1 MKKSSLLLI
10 AVTFILA
17 GCGAA
22 GKLTDSAGSA
32 RFEDGIY
39 SSTPSFISRTEKQ
52 AAQTETDAL
61 VEKTKASKIYL
72 FGEKKDTVM
81 IPENMSARI
90 QYDKELGSTVVT
102 VGENP
107 YDWQNYIDPW
117 GYYSPYTPYS
127 IGSSWYWSRHYNP
140 WYWDAWSYNPWYY
153 RYGGWYGGW
162 YDPWYYG
169 YGGWYD
175 PWYYGYGGWYG
186 YMHPYYC
193 GWYGGWDPYWHHH
206 HHHGPI
212 YIVGD
217 KDDRWHGSRYSTGSD
232 RVFTS
237 RVSTRGGVGSSS
249 SVGRTAASSSASR
262 QSVSG
267 KSVATRVSGTSANR
281 TSASKVSAPRRISG
295 TQAAASAGTGAVPAR
310 GTAVSRG
317 STSTVNRGTASA
329 GQNFRRPTA
338 TVTAP
343 SVNRGSGTPA
353 SASGSGY
360 RPATS
365 GSKSYGASGSSYRSS
380 SSSSYRS
387 SGSSSSSRSSSYN
400 SGSSSRSSYSSG
412 SSSSGRSSYG
422 GGGGYSGGGS
432 SRSGGS
438 SGGRR

>member
-22 GKLTDSAGSA
+22 GKLADSAGSA

-61 VEKTKASKIYL
+61 VEKTKASRIYL

-127 IGSSWYWSRHYNP
+127 IGSSWYWSRHYSP

-175 PWYYGYGGWYG
+175 PWYYGYG
-186 YMHPYYC
+186 

-281 TSASKVSAPRRISG
+281 TTASKVSAPRRTSG
-295 TQAAASAGTGAVPAR
+295 TASASTATQSKPVSVGTGTPVR
-310 GTAVSRG
+310 GTIGRG
-317 STSTVNRGTASA
+317 SATTVNRGTASS

-338 TVTAP
+338 TAP
-343 SVNRGSGTPA
+343 SVNRGTGTA
-353 SASGSGY
+353 SSASGSSY
-360 RPATS
+360 RSSAS
-365 GSKSYGASGSSYRSS
+365 ASRSYGTSSGSSYRSS
-380 SSSSYRS
+380 SSSS
-387 SGSSSSSRSSSYN
+387 SSRS
-400 SGSSSRSSYSSG
+400 SSYSSG
-412 SSSSGRSSYG
+412 SSSRSSYG

>member
-10 AVTFILA
+10 AVIFILA
-17 GCGAA
+17 GCGTV
-22 GKLTDSAGSA
+22 GKVADSAGSA

-61 VEKTKASKIYL
+61 VEKTKASRIYL

-127 IGSSWYWSRHYNP
+127 IGSSWYWSRHYSP

-175 PWYYGYGGWYG
+175 PWYYGYG
-186 YMHPYYC
+186 

-281 TSASKVSAPRRISG
+281 TTASKVSAPRRTSG
-295 TQAAASAGTGAVPAR
+295 TASASTATQSKPVSVGTGTPVR
-310 GTAVSRG
+310 GTIGRG
-317 STSTVNRGTASA
+317 SATTVNRGTASS

-338 TVTAP
+338 TAP
-343 SVNRGSGTPA
+343 SVNRGTGTA
-353 SASGSGY
+353 SSASGSSY
-360 RPATS
+360 RSSAS
-365 GSKSYGASGSSYRSS
+365 ASRSYGTSSGSSYRSS
-380 SSSSYRS
+380 SSSS
-387 SGSSSSSRSSSYN
+387 SSRS
-400 SGSSSRSSYSSG
+400 SSYSSG
-412 SSSSGRSSYG
+412 SSSRSSYG

>member
-10 AVTFILA
+10 AVSLILA
-17 GCGAA
+17 GCGTVAKMA
-22 GKLTDSAGSA
+22 DSTSSA

-39 SSTPSFISRTEKQ
+39 SSTPSFMSRTEKQ
-52 AAQTETDAL
+52 AAQNETDAL
-61 VEKTKASKIYL
+61 VERTKASKIYL

-153 RYGGWYGGW
+153 RYGGWHGGW

-175 PWYYGYGGWYG
+175 PWYYGGWYG

-212 YIVGD
+212 YVGGD
-217 KDDRWHGSRYSTGSD
+217 KDDRWHGSRRSTGSD

-237 RVSTRGGVGSSS
+237 RVSTRGGIGSSS
-249 SVGRTAASSSASR
+249 SAGRTAGSSTVSR

-281 TSASKVSAPRRISG
+281 TSASRVSAPRRVSG
-295 TQAAASAGTGAVPAR
+295 TASANTGAQAAISASTAAAPSR

-317 STSTVNRGTASA
+317 NATAANRGSVSA

-338 TVTAP
+338 TVRAP
-343 SVNRGSGTPA
+343 SVNRGTGTPTN
-353 SASGSGY
+353 SSGSSY

-365 GSKSYGASGSSYRSS
+365 SSRSYGASGSSYRSS
-380 SSSSYRS
+380 SP
-387 SGSSSSSRSSSYN
+387 SSSSRSSSYS

-412 SSSSGRSSYG
+412 SSSSSRSSYG

>member
-10 AVTFILA
+10 AVTIILA
-17 GCGAA
+17 GCGTV
-22 GKLTDSAGSA
+22 GKVADSAGSA

-186 YMHPYYC
+186 
-193 GWYGGWDPYWHHH
+193 GWDPYWHHH

-281 TSASKVSAPRRISG
+281 TTASKVSAPRRTSG
-295 TQAAASAGTGAVPAR
+295 TASASTATQSKPVSVGTGTPVR
-310 GTAVSRG
+310 GTIGRG
-317 STSTVNRGTASA
+317 SATTVNRGTASS

-338 TVTAP
+338 TAP
-343 SVNRGSGTPA
+343 SVNRGTGTA
-353 SASGSGY
+353 SSASGSSY
-360 RPATS
+360 RSSAS
-365 GSKSYGASGSSYRSS
+365 ASRSYGTSSGSSYRSS
-380 SSSSYRS
+380 SSSS
-387 SGSSSSSRSSSYN
+387 SSRS
-400 SGSSSRSSYSSG
+400 SSYSSG
-412 SSSSGRSSYG
+412 SSSRSSYG

>member
-17 GCGAA
+17 GCGAV
-22 GKLTDSAGSA
+22 GKLADSAGSA

-61 VEKTKASKIYL
+61 VEKTKASRIYL

-127 IGSSWYWSRHYNP
+127 IGSSWYWSRHYSP

-175 PWYYGYGGWYG
+175 PWYYGGWYG

-212 YIVGD
+212 YVGGD
-217 KDDRWHGSRYSTGSD
+217 KDDRWHGSRHSTGSD

-237 RVSTRGGVGSSS
+237 RVSTRGGIGSSS
-249 SVGRTAASSSASR
+249 SVGRAASSSASR

-281 TSASKVSAPRRISG
+281 TTASKVSAPRRTSG
-295 TQAAASAGTGAVPAR
+295 TASVSTATQSKPVSVGTGTPVR
-310 GTAVSRG
+310 GSISRG
-317 STSTVNRGTASA
+317 SATAVNRGTVSA

-338 TVTAP
+338 TAP
-343 SVNRGSGTPA
+343 SVNRGTASGT
-353 SASGSGY
+353 SGSSV

-365 GSKSYGASGSSYRSS
+365 TGRSYGSSSAPSYRSS
-380 SSSSYRS
+380 S
-387 SGSSSSSRSSSYN
+387 SSSSSRSSSYS

-412 SSSSGRSSYG
+412 SSSGSRSSY
-422 GGGGYSGGGS
+422 GGGYSGGGS